1 MMTIMIDGKEY
12 KVVEEFHLE
21 NAWWSASRMRM
32 FCIENDLYTA
42 GNNRQYS
49 MMLDFVATHKP
60 TKENIKLVATDIV
73 AHSIDPDG
81 NAYSIYRQSPYQDD
95 VSDIANAILED
106 VVVRPSLTEWDA

>member
-1 MMTIMIDGKEY
+1 MTIMIDGKEY

-21 NAWWSASRMRM
+21 NAQWSASRMRM

-42 GNNRQYS
+42 GDNDQYS

-60 TKENIKLVATDIV
+60 TKENIRLVATDIV

-81 NAYSIYRQSPYQDD
+81 NAYSLYRHTPEQDD
-95 VSDIANAILED
+95 IADIANAIIEE
-106 VVVRPSLTEWDA
+106 VIVR

>member
-1 MMTIMIDGKEY
+1 MTIMIDGKEY

-42 GNNRQYS
+42 GDNRQYS
-49 MMLDFVATHKP
+49 QMLDFVATHKP
-60 TKENIKLVATDIV
+60 TKDNIKLVATDIV

-81 NAYSIYRQSPYQDD
+81 NIMSIFPHNPYDD
-95 VSDIANAILED
+95 VADIANAILED
-106 VVVRPSLTEWDA
+106 VVVRPELFEREEN